1 MQAKWASKQQQRRKI
16 IWWMPKI
23 IYFNSSCSH
32 CEATITCLSRF
43 FLRELLTAAQ
53 RFYESYC
60 RVVQNNLLSMIV
72 SLSSGIWIT
81 RWRWLWWSLSCALIW
96 VEQSPSPIQPDWSRE
111 RDYTK
116 GEICNL
122 IHAECINN
130 RLMVSFEI
138 FNSRVPNLA
147 REETETSPLQNAERA
162 EKCLHVLITLA
173 YNIIFR

>member
-1 MQAKWASKQQQRRKI
+1 
-16 IWWMPKI
+16 MPKI

-72 SLSSGIWIT
+72 SLGSGIWIT

-96 VEQSPSPIQPDWSRE
+96 VEQSPSPIQPDWSRK

-116 GEICNL
+116 RRNMQFDTRGMYQQSSYGFFWNL
-122 IHAECINN
+122 QFSRPKSRSRGNRNVTLAECRASREVFARFNN
-130 RLMVSFEI
+130 SYIQF
-138 FNSRVPNLA
+138 FSA
-147 REETETSPLQNAERA
+147 SS
-162 EKCLHVLITLA
+162 
-173 YNIIFR
+173 